1 MPCKAPLKDPAIGP
15 IFPTFPIPPIGPGIC
30 KAPLCFAKTSRPVP
44 NTSNPSVSLLID
56 PSSIICCGGTLYVHA
71 GGALGKLFFMYDISF
86 LGFQFGQEINPVFFV
101 DPLSLREKIFF
112 FGLAEKI
119 EIFFS
124 S

>member
-1 MPCKAPLKDPAIGP
+1 
-15 IFPTFPIPPIGPGIC
+15 
-30 KAPLCFAKTSRPVP
+30 
-44 NTSNPSVSLLID
+44 
-56 PSSIICCGGTLYVHA
+56 
-71 GGALGKLFFMYDISF
+71 MYDISF